1 MDQNA
6 AAGRTP
12 ALYTIG
18 TLSYTKRAL
27 IMLFVWMLWGDFC
40 FWMMEARTPTL
51 LPLML
56 KNHNANTLTIGLL
69 VGSLP
74 SLLNFIIN
82 PIVSTS
88 SDRTRSRWGRRIPYL
103 LFSSPF
109 VVFFL
114 ILLGWSDSIGAWIH
128 NLAFGPGGSPAK
140 TIIVVIAIFAIAY
153 QVFNLFIAS
162 VFYYLFADVVP
173 TQFLGRFMALF
184 RVAGT
189 CAGFVF
195 NLLVLPHADTHLPW
209 IFTIVALVYLVSFLL
224 MCFHV
229 REGEYPPPEPVRN
242 RSPFGFVSVYVKECF
257 SIPFFLVYF
266 LVMALNN
273 ASTVCRSMFNLL
285 FATKELQISLE
296 QYGFIIAVGSGI
308 TIPLFYFVGLL
319 VDRIHPIRVYM
330 IGSVLIICMNIFGF
344 FWVHS
349 YATFSVVAISLAFVY
364 MLQIASTLPLNM
376 RLVPRDKY
384 GQFSSAMAMVSAITL
399 VLANAGGGWFI
410 DLLGYQYIY
419 MWDFLFTTVGLILLI
434 WVYRKW
440 KALGGDKNYVP
451 PERSPDLDGGAEGK
465 TELSA

>member
-6 AAGRTP
+6 AAGQTP

-40 FWMMEARTPTL
+40 FWMMEALTPTL

-56 KNHNANTLTIGLL
+56 KNHNANNLTIGLL

-285 FATKELQISLE
+285 FATKELHISLE

>member
-1 MDQNA
+1 MDQKLSA
-6 AAGRTP
+6 AENSSP
-12 ALYTIG
+12 NLYRIG
-18 TLSYTKRAL
+18 TLSYTKTAL
-27 IMLFVWMLWGDFC
+27 ITLFVWMLWGDFC
-40 FWMMEARTPTL
+40 FWMMEALTPTL
-51 LPLML
+51 LSLML
-56 KNHNANTLTIGLL
+56 KNHNANNLTIGLL

-103 LFSSPF
+103 MFSSPF

-114 ILLGWSDSIGAWIH
+114 ILLGWSDNIGAWIH
-128 NLAFGPGGSPAK
+128 NLAFGPEGSPAK
-140 TIIVVIAIFAIAY
+140 TIIIVIAIFAIAY

-195 NLLVLPHADTHLPW
+195 NLLILPHADTHLPW

-224 MCFHV
+224 MCFNV
-229 REGEYPPPEPVRN
+229 KEGEYPPPEPVKN
-242 RSPFGFVSVYVKECF
+242 RSPFGFISVYVRECF

-285 FATKELQISLE
+285 FATKELHISLD

-319 VDRIHPIRVYM
+319 VDKIHPIRVYM
-330 IGSVLIICMNIFGF
+330 IGSILIICMNIFGF

-349 YATFSVVAISLAFVY
+349 YATFSVVAIALAFVY

-410 DLLGYQYIY
+410 DKLGYQYIY
-419 MWDFLFTTVGLILLI
+419 VWDFLFTTVGFVLLV
-434 WVYRKW
+434 WVYLKW
-440 KALGGDKNYVP
+440 KALGGDRNYVS
-451 PERSPDLDGGAEGK
+451 PERKA
-465 TELSA
+465 

>member
-1 MDQNA
+1 M
-6 AAGRTP
+6 
-12 ALYTIG
+12 
-18 TLSYTKRAL
+18 
-27 IMLFVWMLWGDFC
+27 F
-40 FWMMEARTPTL
+40 
-51 LPLML
+51 
-56 KNHNANTLTIGLL
+56 
-69 VGSLP
+69 
-74 SLLNFIIN
+74 
-82 PIVSTS
+82 
-88 SDRTRSRWGRRIPYL
+88 
-103 LFSSPF
+103 
-109 VVFFL
+109 FFL

-140 TIIVVIAIFAIAY
+140 TIIVVIAFFAIAY

-195 NLLVLPHADTHLPW
+195 NLAVLPHADTHLPW

-224 MCFHV
+224 MCFNV
-229 REGEYPPPEPVRN
+229 KEGEYPPPEPVKN
-242 RSPFGFVSVYVKECF
+242 RSPFGFISVYVRECF

-285 FATKELQISLE
+285 FATKDLHISLD
-296 QYGFIIAVGSGI
+296 QYGFVIALGSGI

-319 VDRIHPIRVYM
+319 VDKIHPIRVYM

-349 YATFSVVAISLAFVY
+349 YATFSVVAIALAFVY

-399 VLANAGGGWFI
+399 VLANVGGGWFI
-410 DLLGYQYIY
+410 DKLGYQYIY
-419 MWDFLFTTVGLILLI
+419 VWDFLFTSVGLGLLV
-434 WVYRKW
+434 WVYIKW
-440 KALGGDKNYVP
+440 KALGGDRNYVP
-451 PERSPDLDGGAEGK
+451 PERKAEPSAEEKNESPARV
-465 TELSA
+465 

>member
-40 FWMMEARTPTL
+40 FWMMEALTPTL

-56 KNHNANTLTIGLL
+56 KNHNANNLTIGLL

-229 REGEYPPPEPVRN
+229 GKGSIRRRN
-242 RSPFGFVSVYVKECF
+242 RCGTGVRSDS
-257 SIPFFLVYF
+257 S
-266 LVMALNN
+266 
-273 ASTVCRSMFNLL
+273 RSM
-285 FATKELQISLE
+285 
-296 QYGFIIAVGSGI
+296 
-308 TIPLFYFVGLL
+308 
-319 VDRIHPIRVYM
+319 
-330 IGSVLIICMNIFGF
+330 
-344 FWVHS
+344 
-349 YATFSVVAISLAFVY
+349 
-364 MLQIASTLPLNM
+364 
-376 RLVPRDKY
+376 
-384 GQFSSAMAMVSAITL
+384 
-399 VLANAGGGWFI
+399 
-410 DLLGYQYIY
+410 
-419 MWDFLFTTVGLILLI
+419 
-434 WVYRKW
+434 
-440 KALGGDKNYVP
+440 
-451 PERSPDLDGGAEGK
+451 
-465 TELSA
+465 

>member
-1 MDQNA
+1 
-6 AAGRTP
+6 
-12 ALYTIG
+12 
-18 TLSYTKRAL
+18 
-27 IMLFVWMLWGDFC
+27 
-40 FWMMEARTPTL
+40 MMEALTPTL

-56 KNHNANTLTIGLL
+56 KNHNASNLTIGLL

-109 VVFFL
+109 VVLFL
-114 ILLGWSDSIGAWIH
+114 ILLGWSDRIGLWFH
-128 NLAFGPGGSPAK
+128 HLAFGPGGSPAK
-140 TIIVVIAIFAIAY
+140 TIIVVIAVFAIAY

-209 IFTIVALVYLVSFLL
+209 IFTIVALLYLVSFLL
-224 MCFHV
+224 MCLHV
-229 REGEYPPPEPVRN
+229 KEGEYPPPEPVKN
-242 RSPFGFVSVYVKECF
+242 RSPFGFVSVYVRECF

-285 FATKELQISLE
+285 FATRELHISLD

-319 VDRIHPIRVYM
+319 VDKIHPIRVYM

-349 YATFSVVAISLAFVY
+349 YATFSVVAIALAFVY

-384 GQFSSAMAMVSAITL
+384 GQFSSAMAMVSSITL

-410 DLLGYQYIY
+410 DRLGYQYIY
-419 MWDFLFTTVGLILLI
+419 VWDFLFTSVGFVLLL
-434 WVYRKW
+434 WVYGKW
-440 KALGGDKNYVP
+440 KETRRGSELCPPGTESGRNRSGIDGSGLKKRCCRSTVP
-451 PERSPDLDGGAEGK
+451 DEMESEKCLN
-465 TELSA
+465 S

>member
-40 FWMMEARTPTL
+40 FWMMEALTPTL

-56 KNHNANTLTIGLL
+56 KNHNANNLTIGLL

-285 FATKELQISLE
+285 FATKELHISLE
-296 QYGFIIAVGSGI
+296 QYGFIIAVGS
-308 TIPLFYFVGLL
+308 
-319 VDRIHPIRVYM
+319 
-330 IGSVLIICMNIFGF
+330 
-344 FWVHS
+344 
-349 YATFSVVAISLAFVY
+349 
-364 MLQIASTLPLNM
+364 
-376 RLVPRDKY
+376 
-384 GQFSSAMAMVSAITL
+384 
-399 VLANAGGGWFI
+399 
-410 DLLGYQYIY
+410 
-419 MWDFLFTTVGLILLI
+419 
-434 WVYRKW
+434 
-440 KALGGDKNYVP
+440 
-451 PERSPDLDGGAEGK
+451 
-465 TELSA
+465 